1 MRETHVEMIAYKEK
15 VGLGYNKWK
24 KNPGL
29 KSRRQGQESN
39 LREAGKEQ
47 LS

>member
-1 MRETHVEMIAYKEK
+1 MIAYREK
-15 VGLGYNKWK
+15 VDLGYNKWK

-29 KSRRQGQESN
+29 KSRIQGQESY